1 MRKSRFFPAHETVN
15 VLPRLPKYLRAAR
28 SSLACQIM
36 PRGAA
41 DGVVMEMWTT
51 QQPYLMLVDDDAH
64 SARLL
69 TRMLLAHGA
78 PSIQWIESSSEGLS
92 QIKDLLGEAGK
103 HLPGLVIVDLKS
115 SSTAARDFI
124 AEIAGLE
131 RSRSLVIAAMAPSLD
146 RDMRDGL
153 LDAGADAVF
162 ERHAELQAYRAEA
175 AAIVS
180 FWVRNQRLDAVGT

>member
-1 MRKSRFFPAHETVN
+1 MDVSWNSR
-15 VLPRLPKYLRAAR
+15 
-28 SSLACQIM
+28 
-36 PRGAA
+36 
-41 DGVVMEMWTT
+41 
-51 QQPYLMLVDDDAH
+51 QPYLMLVDDDAH

-78 PSIQWIESSSEGLS
+78 PSIQWVESSAEGLS
-92 QIKDLLGEAGK
+92 QIKGLLGEAGK

-115 SSTAARDFI
+115 RSTAATDFI
-124 AEIAGLE
+124 AEIVGLE
-131 RSRSLVIAAMAPSLD
+131 RSRSLVIVALAPSLD
-146 RDMRDGL
+146 RAERESL

-162 ERHAELQAYRAEA
+162 QRHADLQAYRAEA

>member
-1 MRKSRFFPAHETVN
+1 MD
-15 VLPRLPKYLRAAR
+15 VL
-28 SSLACQIM
+28 
-36 PRGAA
+36 
-41 DGVVMEMWTT
+41 WTT
-51 QQPYLMLVDDDAH
+51 KQPYLMLVDDDAH

-78 PSIQWIESSSEGLS
+78 PSIQWVEDSAAALS
-92 QIKDLLGEAGK
+92 QIKGLLAEPGK

-115 SSTAARDFI
+115 SSTAASEFI

-131 RSRSLVIAAMAPSLD
+131 RSRSLVIAAMAPNLD
-146 RDMRDGL
+146 RTTRDSL

-162 ERHAELQAYRAEA
+162 ERHADLQAYRAEA

>member
-1 MRKSRFFPAHETVN
+1 MD
-15 VLPRLPKYLRAAR
+15 VLWNTK
-28 SSLACQIM
+28 
-36 PRGAA
+36 
-41 DGVVMEMWTT
+41 
-51 QQPYLMLVDDDAH
+51 QPYLMLVDDDAH

-78 PSIQWIESSSEGLS
+78 PSIQWVESSAEGLS
-92 QIKDLLGEAGK
+92 QIKGLLAEPGK

-115 SSTAARDFI
+115 SSTAASEFI

-131 RSRSLVIAAMAPSLD
+131 GSRSLVIVAMAPNSD
-146 RDMRDGL
+146 RATRDAL

-162 ERHAELQAYRAEA
+162 VRHAELAAYRAEA

>member
-1 MRKSRFFPAHETVN
+1 MD
-15 VLPRLPKYLRAAR
+15 VLWNTK
-28 SSLACQIM
+28 
-36 PRGAA
+36 
-41 DGVVMEMWTT
+41 
-51 QQPYLMLVDDDAH
+51 QPYLMLVDDDAH

-78 PSIQWIESSSEGLS
+78 PSIQWVEDSANGLS
-92 QIKDLLGEAGK
+92 QIKGLLAEPGK
-103 HLPGLVIVDLKS
+103 HLPGLVIVDLKAT
-115 SSTAARDFI
+115 STAASEFI

-131 RSRSLVIAAMAPSLD
+131 RSRSLVIAAMAPNLD
-146 RDMRDGL
+146 RTTRDSL

-162 ERHAELQAYRAEA
+162 ERHADLQAYRAEA

>member
-1 MRKSRFFPAHETVN
+1 MD
-15 VLPRLPKYLRAAR
+15 VLWNTK
-28 SSLACQIM
+28 
-36 PRGAA
+36 
-41 DGVVMEMWTT
+41 
-51 QQPYLMLVDDDAH
+51 QPYLMLVDDDAH

-78 PSIQWIESSSEGLS
+78 PSIEWIDSSSAGLS
-92 QIKDLLGEAGK
+92 QIKDLLSEAGK

-115 SSTAARDFI
+115 SSTAASEFI
-124 AEIAGLE
+124 AQIAALE
-131 RSRSLVIAAMAPSLD
+131 RSRSLVIVAMAPTLD
-146 RDMRDGL
+146 RATRENL

-162 ERHAELQAYRAEA
+162 ERHAELQAYRTEA

>member
-1 MRKSRFFPAHETVN
+1 MD
-15 VLPRLPKYLRAAR
+15 VL
-28 SSLACQIM
+28 
-36 PRGAA
+36 
-41 DGVVMEMWTT
+41 WNTN
-51 QQPYLMLVDDDAH
+51 QPYLVLVDDDPH

-78 PSIQWIESSSEGLS
+78 PSIQWIENSAEGLS
-92 QIKDLLGEAGK
+92 QIKELLGGAAK
-103 HLPGLVIVDLKS
+103 HLPGLVIVDLKT
-115 SSTAARDFI
+115 SSTASAEFI
-124 AEIAGLE
+124 AEITGLE

-146 RDMRDGL
+146 RATRESL

-162 ERHAELQAYRAEA
+162 ERHADLQAYRAEA

>member
-1 MRKSRFFPAHETVN
+1 MD
-15 VLPRLPKYLRAAR
+15 VL
-28 SSLACQIM
+28 
-36 PRGAA
+36 
-41 DGVVMEMWTT
+41 WTT
-51 QQPYLMLVDDDAH
+51 KQPYLMLVDDDAH

-78 PSIQWIESSSEGLS
+78 PSIQWVEDSASGLS
-92 QIKDLLGEAGK
+92 QIKGLLAEPGK

-115 SSTAARDFI
+115 SSTAASEFI

-131 RSRSLVIAAMAPSLD
+131 RSRSLVIAAMAPNLD
-146 RDMRDGL
+146 RTTRDSL

-162 ERHAELQAYRAEA
+162 ERHADLQAYRAEA

>member
-1 MRKSRFFPAHETVN
+1 MD
-15 VLPRLPKYLRAAR
+15 VLWNTK
-28 SSLACQIM
+28 
-36 PRGAA
+36 
-41 DGVVMEMWTT
+41 
-51 QQPYLMLVDDDAH
+51 QPYLMLVDDDAH

-78 PSIQWIESSSEGLS
+78 PSIQWVQDSANGLS
-92 QIKDLLGEAGK
+92 QIKGLLAEPGR
-103 HLPGLVIVDLKS
+103 HLPGLVIVDLKA
-115 SSTAARDFI
+115 SSTAASEFI

-131 RSRSLVIAAMAPSLD
+131 RSRSLVIAAMAPNLD
-146 RDMRDGL
+146 RTTRDSL

-162 ERHAELQAYRAEA
+162 ERHADLQAYRAEA

>member
-1 MRKSRFFPAHETVN
+1 MD
-15 VLPRLPKYLRAAR
+15 VLWNTK
-28 SSLACQIM
+28 
-36 PRGAA
+36 
-41 DGVVMEMWTT
+41 
-51 QQPYLMLVDDDAH
+51 QPYLMLVDDDAH

-78 PSIQWIESSSEGLS
+78 PSIQWVEDSANGLS
-92 QIKDLLGEAGK
+92 QIKGLLAEPGK

-115 SSTAARDFI
+115 SSTAASEFI

-131 RSRSLVIAAMAPSLD
+131 RSRSLVIAAMAPNLD
-146 RDMRDGL
+146 RTTRDSL

-162 ERHAELQAYRAEA
+162 ERHADLQAYRAEA

>member
-1 MRKSRFFPAHETVN
+1 MDLLWNSR
-15 VLPRLPKYLRAAR
+15 
-28 SSLACQIM
+28 
-36 PRGAA
+36 
-41 DGVVMEMWTT
+41 
-51 QQPYLMLVDDDAH
+51 QPYLMLVDDDAH

-78 PSIQWIESSSEGLS
+78 PSIQWVESSAEGLS
-92 QIKDLLGEAGK
+92 QIKGLLGEAGK

-115 SSTAARDFI
+115 SSTAAKDFI
-124 AEIAGLE
+124 AEIVGLE
-131 RSRSLVIAAMAPSLD
+131 RSRSLVIVALAPSLD
-146 RDMRDGL
+146 RAERESL

-162 ERHAELQAYRAEA
+162 QRHADLQAYRAEA

>member
-1 MRKSRFFPAHETVN
+1 MDVRNNK
-15 VLPRLPKYLRAAR
+15 
-28 SSLACQIM
+28 
-36 PRGAA
+36 
-41 DGVVMEMWTT
+41 
-51 QQPYLMLVDDDAH
+51 QPYVMLVDDDVH

-69 TRMLLAHGA
+69 TRMLLAHGG
-78 PSIQWIESSSEGLS
+78 PSVQWIEDSAEGLR
-92 QIKDLLGEAGK
+92 QIKLLLADAGK

-131 RSRSLVIAAMAPSLD
+131 RSRSLVIAVMAPNSD
-146 RDMRDGL
+146 RGTRDAL

-162 ERHAELQAYRAEA
+162 ERHAALPAYRAEA

-180 FWVRNQRLDAVGT
+180 FWVRNQRLGAVGT

>member
-1 MRKSRFFPAHETVN
+1 MD
-15 VLPRLPKYLRAAR
+15 VLWNTR
-28 SSLACQIM
+28 
-36 PRGAA
+36 
-41 DGVVMEMWTT
+41 
-51 QQPYLMLVDDDAH
+51 QPYLMLVDDDAH

-78 PSIQWIESSSEGLS
+78 PSIQWVEESAQGLS
-92 QIKDLLGEAGK
+92 QIKGLLAEPGK

-115 SSTAARDFI
+115 SSPAASEFI
-124 AEIAGLE
+124 AEVAGLE
-131 RSRSLVIAAMAPSLD
+131 RSRALVIAAMAPNLD
-146 RDMRDGL
+146 RTTRDSL

-162 ERHAELQAYRAEA
+162 ERHADLHSYRAEA

>member
-1 MRKSRFFPAHETVN
+1 MD
-15 VLPRLPKYLRAAR
+15 VLWNTK
-28 SSLACQIM
+28 
-36 PRGAA
+36 
-41 DGVVMEMWTT
+41 
-51 QQPYLMLVDDDAH
+51 QPYLMLVDDDAH

-78 PSIQWIESSSEGLS
+78 PSIQWVESSAEGLS
-92 QIKDLLGEAGK
+92 QIKGLLAEPGK

-115 SSTAARDFI
+115 SSTAASEFI

-131 RSRSLVIAAMAPSLD
+131 RSRGLVIAAMAPNLD
-146 RDMRDGL
+146 RSTRDSL

-162 ERHAELQAYRAEA
+162 ERHADLNAYRAEA

>member
-1 MRKSRFFPAHETVN
+1 MD
-15 VLPRLPKYLRAAR
+15 VLWNTK
-28 SSLACQIM
+28 
-36 PRGAA
+36 
-41 DGVVMEMWTT
+41 
-51 QQPYLMLVDDDAH
+51 QPYLMLVDDDAH

-78 PSIQWIESSSEGLS
+78 PSIQWVEDSANGLS
-92 QIKDLLGEAGK
+92 QIKGLLAEPGK
-103 HLPGLVIVDLKS
+103 HLPGLVIVDLKA
-115 SSTAARDFI
+115 SSTAASEFI

-131 RSRSLVIAAMAPSLD
+131 RFRSLVIAAMAPNLD
-146 RDMRDGL
+146 RTTRDSL

-162 ERHAELQAYRAEA
+162 ERHADLQAYRAEA